1 MLSTP
6 AIRTL
11 VNGDV
16 RLPTLILALPGR
28 VDIPVPDVEVAPL

>member
-1 MLSTP
+1 VMLSTP

-16 RLPTLILALPGR
+16 IYARYPYPGKW
-28 VDIPVPDVEVAPL
+28 